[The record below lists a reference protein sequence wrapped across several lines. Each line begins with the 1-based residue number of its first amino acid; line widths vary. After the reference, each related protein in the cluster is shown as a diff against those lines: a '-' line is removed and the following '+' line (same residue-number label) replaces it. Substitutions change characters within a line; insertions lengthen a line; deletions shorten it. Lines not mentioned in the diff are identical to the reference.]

1 VDGGGHAAEAKGM
14 SQISVITM
22 ERKPA
27 GQLELADAFTETAY
41 HPFLVKDA
49 VVFQRAKAQRG
60 THSVKTRSMVQG
72 STRKL
77 YRQKGTGNA
86 RAGDKKAPQRRGG
99 GIAHG
104 PKVRSHA
111 VGMNKKVR
119 KHALRSA
126 LAEKIRTGGLI
137 VLDRLAPATHKTK
150 AMAEFLAGMEAP
162 RALIV
167 THELGDNLL
176 RATRNLPGVSVV
188 HYGQLHVY
196 TLLRHEKTLVTRDA
210 LLALQQR
217 LTA

>member
-1 VDGGGHAAEAKGM
+1 MG
-14 SQISVITM
+14 QIAVITM

-49 VVFQRAKAQRG
+49 VIFQQAKAQQG
-60 THSVKTRSMVQG
+60 THSVKTRPFVQG

-86 RAGDKKAPQRRGG
+86 RAGDRKAPQRRGG

-104 PKVRSHA
+104 PKVRRHTI
-111 VGMNKKVR
+111 GINKQAR

-126 LAEKIRTGGLI
+126 LAEKIRLNQLI
-137 VLDRLAPATHKTK
+137 VLDALAPATHKTK
-150 AMAEFLAGMEAP
+150 AMSELLAGLDAP
-162 RALIV
+162 KALIV
-167 THELGDNLL
+167 THELGDNLV
-176 RATRNLPGVSVV
+176 RATRNLPGVQVV

-196 TLLRHEKTLVTRDA
+196 TLLKHEKTLVTRDA
-210 LLALQQR
+210 LLALQER